1 MSQPQPDSPPPPG
14 DDLAKVQRWLDSLD
28 RCQGWKEWLLP
39 RLEAD
44 LALAKENVLT
54 AAKEGRVAADP
65 KALADLRT
73 LEPLFD
79 MIKTQRARVLAATR

>member
-1 MSQPQPDSPPPPG
+1 MSQPQPDRPPPPS
-14 DDLAKVQRWLDSLD
+14 DDLAQVQRWLDSLD
-28 RCQGWKEWLLP
+28 RCQGWKDWLLP

-44 LALAKENVLT
+44 LARAKEAVL
-54 AAKEGRVAADP
+54 AAAIEGSAATP